1 MREVLSWLP
10 NFFSSNWLLSIN
22 GSFFRAY
29 LVFVTTASDE
39 LFSSWCPFLHRECK
53 ICSMLQEKGGSKI
66 HPVYVLSWRW
76 GRWIALHIYP
86 KKLSKMSYL
95 FSDFFT
101 VCIVLITVFSSWHP
115 QYICCT
121 SQDNVLCQ
129 SYKCTFAQRA
139 CAQVDSQFEW
149 HRTQLSHKLL
159 SLFRKLCRIF
169 TTQKGKL
176 FPRIS
181 LNISQLFF
189 HSETFR

>member
-1 MREVLSWLP
+1 MAGSSGHTWYLSP
-10 NFFSSNWLLSIN
+10 PPVINFSRVGALFCTENAK
-22 GSFFRAY
+22 FVVCFR
-29 LVFVTTASDE
+29 
-39 LFSSWCPFLHRECK
+39 R
-53 ICSMLQEKGGSKI
+53 KGGQKYILYTCWVGDEDDEMSYI
-66 HPVYVLSWRW
+66 C
-76 GRWIALHIYP
+76 IYP
-86 KKLSKMSYL
+86 ITFKQNVIFIFWFFHSMDSSYHSIQFL
-95 FSDFFT
+95 
-101 VCIVLITVFSSWHP
+101 
-115 QYICCT
+115 T
-121 SQDNVLCQ
+121 STIYLLHLPQDNVLCQ

>member
-10 NFFSSNWLLSIN
+10 NFFFKLAALFKWQ
-22 GSFFRAY
+22 FFHAY

-66 HPVYVLSWRW
+66 HPVYVLGWRW
-76 GRWIALHIYP
+76 GRWNVIHIYP
-86 KKLSKMSYL
+86 ITFKQNVIFIFWFFHSMDSSYHSIQFL
-95 FSDFFT
+95 
-101 VCIVLITVFSSWHP
+101 
-115 QYICCT
+115 T
-121 SQDNVLCQ
+121 STIYLLHLPQDNVLCQ